1 MQINLLDMVSKVTA
15 LRVMVQLLNGGH
27 VLKVSLA
34 MDTHQEVCLHLRT
47 TTHPTVVI
55 HRRDHQEAAWAG
67 TKGRA
72 LHPIRV
78 VVLTTTSRD
87 LNHTTASHQA
97 TLLDQGITTVTGNLR
112 LLAMVNLRTRNM
124 RLNRT
129 MVAMVILDTVPRLQ
143 TSTTGSHQWALSKA
157 TLNSQIL
164 MLGLHTM
171 DLDNGHR
178 PEVLQPQMA
187 PTRHH
192 HLHLMGH
199 PPSNLLLM
207 AKHMVQ
213 QLGLMGML
221 NKAIHSRVGKHQ
233 PRTAT
238 VHQQHKAILSKAHN
252 KVAMR
257 STRKPNQHMV
267 IKQLKPMP
275 TMATRELQRI
285 PTMEVPTHSQD
296 MDLLRWP
303 VRLVMLLHQQLVS
316 LQHMAKQD
324 TPSHLQILQVMISLQ
339 QQHQLRADIL
349 HLRRIHSLL
358 QQRGCHHS
366 LLLDMWV
373 GSGQH
378 EPSLSIFTDS
388 KNWLDTCSNGRIFWT
403 LLWMQWV
410 ELDLCY
416 LEEIVTL
423 GSCNT
428 CITVVP
434 SSLVKVT

>member
-1 MQINLLDMVSKVTA
+1 
-15 LRVMVQLLNGGH
+15 
-27 VLKVSLA
+27 
-34 MDTHQEVCLHLRT
+34 
-47 TTHPTVVI
+47 
-55 HRRDHQEAAWAG
+55 
-67 TKGRA
+67 
-72 LHPIRV
+72 
-78 VVLTTTSRD
+78 
-87 LNHTTASHQA
+87 
-97 TLLDQGITTVTGNLR
+97 
-112 LLAMVNLRTRNM
+112 M
-124 RLNRT
+124 RLSRT
-129 MVAMVILDTVPRLQ
+129 MVAMAILDTVLRLQ
-143 TSTTGSHQWALSKA
+143 TSTMGSHQWALSKA

-164 MLGLHTM
+164 MLGLHTV
-171 DLDNGHR
+171 DLDNGHHQ
-178 PEVLQPQMA
+178 EVLQQMG

-207 AKHMVQ
+207 ANMVQ

-233 PRTAT
+233 PRTAR

-275 TMATRELQRI
+275 TMATRELQQI

-296 MDLLRWP
+296 MDLLRRL

-316 LQHMAKQD
+316 LQHMARQV

-339 QQHQLRADIL
+339 QHQLRVDIL
-349 HLRRIHSLL
+349 HLRQIHSLL

-366 LLLDMWV
+366 LLLDMLV

-378 EPSLSIFTDS
+378 ELSL
-388 KNWLDTCSNGRIFWT
+388 
-403 LLWMQWV
+403 
-410 ELDLCY
+410 ELH
-416 LEEIVTL
+416 
-423 GSCNT
+423 
-428 CITVVP
+428 
-434 SSLVKVT
+434 